1 MSNKAGSMKIIC
13 PFCKIPLSPLVTVCR
28 ECGAERRDDE
38 LSQIGRFIIFICIG
52 IALMVGAV
60 TQSLIWFVVS
70 FLIPFAIFGLFCRK
84 VMFVSKLEWRAG
96 RKGKPKG
103 LRPL

>member
-1 MSNKAGSMKIIC
+1 MRNKAGSMKVIC
-13 PFCKIPLSPLVTVCR
+13 PFCQTKLSPVVTICNG
-28 ECGAERRDDE
+28 CGAERRDDE

-52 IALMVGAV
+52 IALMIGAI
-60 TQSLIWFVVS
+60 TQSLIWLVVS
-70 FLIPFAIFGLFCRK
+70 FLVSFVIVGLFCRK
-84 VMFVSKLEWRAG
+84 VMFISKLEWRAG